1 MTKMTGEEKI
11 IDLLSQ
17 ILQELKKNNLEI
29 EDLKNLFMK
38 YDQDLLLEDENLR
51 EG

>member
-1 MTKMTGEEKI
+1 MTGEEKI

-17 ILQELKKNNLEI
+17 ILQEHKKNNLEI

>member
-1 MTKMTGEEKI
+1 MTSEEKI
-11 IDLLSQ
+11 IDLLTQ
-17 ILQELKKNNLEI
+17 ILQELKKNNIEI

-38 YDQDLLLEDENLR
+38 YDQELLLEDENLR

>member
-1 MTKMTGEEKI
+1 MTGEEKI

>member
-1 MTKMTGEEKI
+1 MTGEEKI

-38 YDQDLLLEDENLR
+38 YDQELLLEDENLR

>member
-1 MTKMTGEEKI
+1 MTSEEKI

-38 YDQDLLLEDENLR
+38 YDQELLMEDENLR

>member
-1 MTKMTGEEKI
+1 MTGEEKV

>member
-1 MTKMTGEEKI
+1 MTNEEKI

-17 ILQELKKNNLEI
+17 ILQELKQNNIEI

-38 YDQDLLLEDENLR
+38 YDSDLLLEDENLR

>member
-1 MTKMTGEEKI
+1 MTGEEKI

-38 YDQDLLLEDENLR
+38 YDQELLMEDENLR

>member
-1 MTKMTGEEKI
+1 MTNEEKI
-11 IDLLSQ
+11 IDLLGQ
-17 ILQELKKNNLEI
+17 ILQELKQNNIEI

-51 EG
+51 DG